1 MRISDWSSDVCSS
14 DLPCPPAAARPRQLS
29 VTRIETWMGDPYA
42 LYAREIL
49 HLRPLDPLD
58 ADPGAAERGTLVHAA
73 LEQFL
78 KRHPKVLPPDALD
91 DLLEIGSELFH
102 PVRAKPGDFA
112 FWWPRFLRVARWF
125 VAYEAATPPN
135 VAPSY
140 VETRR
145 A

>member
-1 MRISDWSSDVCSS
+1 MRISDWSSDGALPIWPP
-14 DLPCPPAAARPRQLS
+14 LPCPPAAARPRQLS

-78 KRHPKVLPPDALD
+78 KRHPKVLQIGRAHVCTPFTNAHLLCRLLPD
-91 DLLEIGSELFH
+91 
-102 PVRAKPGDFA
+102 KK
-112 FWWPRFLRVARWF
+112 
-125 VAYEAATPPN
+125 T
-135 VAPSY
+135 
-140 VETRR
+140 
-145 A
+145 